1 MLCGM
6 LCGVSI
12 LALAKSSVLI
22 QSDLMARSAAGS
34 LATWPENT
42 SADASGIGNATEH
55 AIAKWQAF
63 RWRKSKDCQHVIQ
76 VVLSLRANANHQNLK
91 LEEILTRHLPR
102 LFMPNTEDAFFTM
115 AAEEEGRWTERLKM
129 LKEDES
135 PLRCN
140 ECGKRV
146 GTPHST
152 LELVPANTMSARI
165 CCSRS
170 CLETYC
176 EAKTG
181 WNPNSKAMKDG
192 PQTEFLRKAPGA
204 SSCDWNG

>member
-12 LALAKSSVLI
+12 LALAKSTVLI
-22 QSDLMARSAAGS
+22 QSDLMARSAAGP

-91 LEEILTRHLPR
+91 LEEILTRHLPQ
-102 LFMPNTEDAFFTM
+102 LFMPNTEDA
-115 AAEEEGRWTERLKM
+115 L
-129 LKEDES
+129 EDES